1 MNSHATPNKS
11 STPSNAKA
19 AVATPFVNRSISG
32 GDSTIPHTLFTE
44 DSTVGSSIMA
54 SKPSEIALLPSME
67 AMFES
72 AGGVSDFLKRLVL
85 DPHLFKQ
92 QLTPLFSENASDA
105 TRSLMINL
113 LSELKLFLSSFGGVL
128 KEQKPKHADAVEA
141 CRVKLESIESELQVI
156 KADKG
161 QFNDGSA
168 TAVEAIKDDLRQ
180 QHARF
185 NIEEA
190 AELQR
195 VKDRF
200 AIKRQDAES
209 AAAQRIKETK
219 QEFKYAV
226 DDTKLD
232 AHDYNKLIPTL
243 QAELES
249 RKCHQ
254 LLSCELGGLFHQ
266 LGLELVDLVTE
277 IAVTHNLSEQKE
289 SFEKRCNSYMQKQAF
304 YAQREA
310 EINNPRAA
318 AAGESMGE

>member
-1 MNSHATPNKS
+1 
-11 STPSNAKA
+11 
-19 AVATPFVNRSISG
+19 
-32 GDSTIPHTLFTE
+32 
-44 DSTVGSSIMA
+44 MA
-54 SKPSEIALLPSME
+54 SKPSEITLLPSME

-72 AGGVSDFLKRLVL
+72 AGGVDGTLTQFVL
-85 DPHLFKQ
+85 DQNFFHQ
-92 QLTPLFSENASDA
+92 QLTSLMSKDCNDA
-105 TRSLMINL
+105 TRSLVMR
-113 LSELKLFLSSFGGVL
+113 LSSSLKLFLSPFGKVL
-128 KEQKPKHADAVEA
+128 KDQKPKHADAVEA
-141 CRVKLESIESELQVI
+141 CRVKLESVESELL
-156 KADKG
+156 ALRAEKG

-168 TAVEAIKDDLRQ
+168 TAVEAIQERLKQ
-180 QHARF
+180 QLARF
-185 NIEEA
+185 KKEED

-209 AAAQRIKETK
+209 AAAQSIKETK
-219 QEFKYAV
+219 QEFKYAT

-249 RKCHQ
+249 RKSHQ
-254 LLSCELGGLFHQ
+254 LLSCELFHQ
-266 LGLELVDLVTE
+266 LGLELVDLVTD
-277 IAVTHNLSEQKE
+277 IAVTHNPTEQQKKI
-289 SFEKRCNSYMQKQAF
+289 FENRCNEYMRKQAF